1 LINRDLIFSNSEHFF
16 LPNVLRDM
24 NKFLWIS
31 LSLIILVGITF
42 IVVSFTSKEIESPEY
57 KVLKTI
63 DEVELRLYP
72 KMIVAKTSLADK
84 SFENQGSNGFRTI
97 ANYIFGGNEKNQKI
111 AMTAPVVMEMSDSA
125 TMYFVMPKQYKK
137 EELPNPSSKNVR
149 IVEEAPKT
157 LAVITYG
164 GYSSDKKI
172 EKHQKEL
179 MNVLAKNKIK
189 TKGAFMYMGYNAPW
203 DVINRRN
210 EVAIEVVLD

>member
-1 LINRDLIFSNSEHFF
+1 
-16 LPNVLRDM
+16 M
-24 NKFLWIS
+24 NKFVWIA
-31 LSLIILVGITF
+31 LSIIVLGVVIF
-42 IVVSFTSKEIESPEY
+42 SIVSFTSKDIETPDY

-72 KMIVAKTSLADK
+72 KMIVAKTSLSDK

-137 EELPNPSSKNVR
+137 EELPNPSSKNVQ

-157 LAVITYG
+157 LAVISYG

-179 MNVLAKNKIK
+179 MQVLMKNNIK

-203 DVINRRN
+203 DVINRKN

>member
-1 LINRDLIFSNSEHFF
+1 
-16 LPNVLRDM
+16 M
-24 NKFLWIS
+24 NKIIWIS
-31 LSLIILVGITF
+31 LSVIVLGIIIF
-42 IVVSFTSKEIESPEY
+42 SIVSFTSRDIETPDY

-72 KMIVAKTSLADK
+72 KMIVAKTSLSDK

-137 EELPNPSSKNVR
+137 EDLPNPSSKNVR
-149 IVEEAPKT
+149 ISEESSKT
-157 LAVITYG
+157 LAVISYG
-164 GYSSDKKI
+164 GFSSDKKI
-172 EKHQKEL
+172 QKHQKEL
-179 MNVLAKNKIK
+179 MKVLMKNNIK
-189 TKGAFMYMGYNAPW
+189 TKGAYMYMGYNAPW

>member
-1 LINRDLIFSNSEHFF
+1 
-16 LPNVLRDM
+16 M
-24 NKFLWIS
+24 NKFVWIS
-31 LSLIILVGITF
+31 LSIIVLGVVIF
-42 IVVSFTSKEIESPEY
+42 SIVSFTSKDIETPDY

-72 KMIVAKTSLADK
+72 KMVVAKTSLSDK

-137 EELPNPSSKNVR
+137 EELPNPSSKNVQ

-157 LAVITYG
+157 LAVISYG

-179 MNVLAKNKIK
+179 MQVLMKNNIK

-203 DVINRRN
+203 DVINRKN

>member
-1 LINRDLIFSNSEHFF
+1 
-16 LPNVLRDM
+16 M
-24 NKFLWIS
+24 NKIIWIS
-31 LSLIILVGITF
+31 LSVIVLGIIIF
-42 IVVSFTSKEIESPEY
+42 SIVSFTSRDIETPDY

-72 KMIVAKTSLADK
+72 KMIVAKTSLSDK

-137 EELPNPSSKNVR
+137 EDLPNPSSKNVR
-149 IVEEAPKT
+149 ISEESSKT
-157 LAVITYG
+157 LAVISYG
-164 GYSSDKKI
+164 GFSSDKKI
-172 EKHQKEL
+172 QKHQKEL
-179 MNVLAKNKIK
+179 MQVLMKNNIK

-203 DVINRRN
+203 DIINRRN
-210 EVAIEVVLD
+210 EVAIEVILD